1 MREIKF
7 RAWNTV
13 IGWWASKEPM
23 TLNQLMLNNSTGIS
37 EKGLDE
43 DFTFMQFTGLTDKNG
58 SGLIEV
64 YEGDIIDVNGNLRG
78 NTYEIQQRKTDLVI
92 PRMGTREWNLAYK
105 EAVARGFDFT

>member
-7 RAWNTV
+7 RCFVSSARQMVDWEEMKKHGNFY
-13 IGWWASKEPM
+13 K
-23 TLNQLMLNNSTGIS
+23 L
-37 EKGLDE
+37 LDMQGQYPI
-43 DFTFMQFTGLTDKNG
+43 MQFTGLTDKNG